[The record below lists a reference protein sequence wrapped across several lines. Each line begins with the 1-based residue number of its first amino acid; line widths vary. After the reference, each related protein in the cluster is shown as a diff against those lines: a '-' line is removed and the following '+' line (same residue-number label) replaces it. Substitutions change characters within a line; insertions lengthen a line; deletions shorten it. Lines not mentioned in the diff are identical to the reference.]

1 VRGRGPSRHGRGA
14 HDERGAALVEFAFV
28 LPVLLMLVLGMVTGG
43 IVYNHKLDMVSAARE
58 GARYGA
64 ALGQNECTPTTNQS
78 PPCGNKTWGQLV
90 QSIVVQRSDG
100 DVTTGQVCVALV
112 SGAPGTVV
120 GPPQSP
126 QSSFTTQ
133 SDGTSSCYNDGNA
146 DTGTRVQVRVIRT
159 GDEINVAVFGSIPIT
174 LTSDSTA
181 KFEQ

>member
-1 VRGRGPSRHGRGA
+1 MRGRGPSRHGRGA
-14 HDERGAALVEFAFV
+14 RDERGAALVEFAFV

-64 ALGQNECTPTTNQS
+64 AVPQNQCTPTAN
-78 PPCGNKTWGQLV
+78 CGNRTWGQLV
-90 QSIVVQRSDG
+90 QAVVVQRSDG

-112 SGAPGTVV
+112 SGATGTVV
-120 GPPQSP
+120 GGASQSA
-126 QSSFTTQ
+126 FTTA
-133 SDGTSSCYNDGNA
+133 SDGTSHCYDDGNA
-146 DTGTRVQVRVIRT
+146 DTATRVQVRVIRT
-159 GDEINVAVFGSIPIT
+159 GDSINIAVFGSIPVT